1 MSSVL
6 RKSGNAGSMQ
16 SLWGWSGMSE
26 LESTD
31 EHSRLRPLIAMLPR
45 TKSGDAAVLARLID
59 LRARF
64 SWLAAPGRI
73 WRPSRDEQTAALRGQ
88 CLSTFT

>member
-1 MSSVL
+1 
-6 RKSGNAGSMQ
+6 MQ
-16 SLWGWSGMSE
+16 PRWGWSGVSE

-31 EHSRLRPLIAMLPR
+31 EQSRIRPLIAMLPR

-64 SWLAAPGRI
+64 HGWLHQDEFGAQAVAN
-73 WRPSRDEQTAALRGQ
+73 RPQPSGVSASVL
-88 CLSTFT
+88 FT